1 LVTEHLLRQL
11 YLEEKLSQRKIA
23 EKLGLSAVY
32 VGRLLRYYGISC
44 GKEPP
49 NLRRVDLSP
58 SPELAYVLGAVLGDG
73 SAFGVKRGY
82 AIVLRATDYEFV
94 EFFNENL
101 SKLLKREKLYP
112 VRVIRREGV
121 KPIYEV
127 QGYSK
132 VLSAFILKGSR
143 DQIENVVSKYPRE
156 FISGIF
162 DSEGCVYI
170 KWEGNRLEKKVFI
183 SNSDHGLL
191 ELCASILA
199 KLGIEGHIYIDKQAK
214 GRTSFI
220 RKHPVITKKDC
231 YKLQFRSKKAI
242 TSFAKKI
249 EIHVKRKREK
259 LNLLLREMD
268 KINEPK
274 QIKRTLT
281 PDVLWELYVEK
292 QLTARAIAKM
302 FGCCRQYV
310 QNLLKEYNIPTRK
323 GGPVP
328 SPRHLLRSTWGKI
341 ILKELYL
348 NRKYSINKLAEK
360 FNCSRQLIRK
370 ILTEEKLKSRGRL
383 PSETTTL
390 R

>member
-1 LVTEHLLRQL
+1 MPKGKRSVLSSFVTEHLLRQL

-23 EKLGLSAVY
+23 EKLGLSTVY
-32 VGRLLRYYGISC
+32 VSRLLRYYGISC

-101 SKLLKREKLYP
+101 SKLLKREKPYP
-112 VRVIRREGV
+112 VRVIRREGL

-132 VLSAFILKGSR
+132 VLSTFILKGSR

-162 DSEGCVYI
+162 DSEGCVHI
-170 KWEGNRLEKKVFI
+170 KWKGNRLEKKVFI
-183 SNSDHGLL
+183 SNSDRGLL

-199 KLGIEGHIYIDKQAK
+199 KLGVEGHIYKQAK
-214 GRTSFI
+214 GRISFI
-220 RKHPVITKKDC
+220 GKHLVITKKDC
-231 YKLQFRSKKAI
+231 HRLQFRSKKAI
-242 TSFAKKI
+242 TLFAKKI

-268 KINEPK
+268 KINEQK
-274 QIKRTLT
+274 RIKRTLT

-292 QLTARAIAKM
+292 RLTARGIAKM
-302 FGCCRQYV
+302 FGCSRQYV

-328 SPRHLLRSTWGKI
+328 SPRHLLRSAWGRM

-370 ILTEEKLKSRGRL
+370 ILREENLKR
-383 PSETTTL
+383 
-390 R
+390 